1 MSSQIPL
8 IRTGDVT
15 VNGNVI
21 INPLENAGK
30 NLESQNCKIDAD
42 SKKWLNDI
50 ADAVSSAT
58 GNPKYGASTVARE
71 AIIFYR
77 KFYHIRN
84 KLVRYHKAVISLLN
98 NLP

>member
-1 MSSQIPL
+1 MSNQIPL
-8 IRTGDVT
+8 IKTGDVT
-15 VNGNVI
+15 VNGNFIV
-21 INPLENAGK
+21 NTLESNGK
-30 NLESQNCKIDAD
+30 NLESQNCKIDTD

-50 ADAVSSAT
+50 ADAVSAAT

-84 KLVRYHKAVISLLN
+84 KLIRYEKAVMALLN
-98 NLP
+98 NLS